1 MNIEKLKQAIEV
13 TRLLEGGEESG
24 CVCPNGEVC
33 IVILQR
39 GWVYVGKF
47 YQDGANCRLEEAKN
61 VRNWGT
67 TKGLGEIALNGPTD
81 KTVLDDSPTVKFH
94 ELTVVAS
101 LVCEAK
107 KWQKQFK

>member
-1 MNIEKLKQAIEV
+1 MNIEKVKQGIELAK
-13 TRLLEGGEESG
+13 LLNGDEKCE
-24 CVCPNGEVC
+24 CPNGEIR

-47 YQDGANCRLEEAKN
+47 YQEGPNCKLENAKN
-61 VRNWGT
+61 IRNWGT
-67 TKGLGEIALNGPTD
+67 TKGLGEIAMNGPTD

-101 LVCEAK
+101 LVCEDK
-107 KWQKQFK
+107 KWEKLLK

>member
-13 TRLLEGGEESG
+13 ASLLDGESG
-24 CVCPNGEVC
+24 CVCPSGEVR

-39 GWVYVGKF
+39 GWVYVGQF
-47 YQDGANCRLEEAKN
+47 FQDGPNCRLENAKN

-81 KTVLDDSPTVKFH
+81 KTLLDDSPTVRFH
-94 ELTVVAS
+94 ELTVVAQ
-101 LVCEAK
+101 LVCESK